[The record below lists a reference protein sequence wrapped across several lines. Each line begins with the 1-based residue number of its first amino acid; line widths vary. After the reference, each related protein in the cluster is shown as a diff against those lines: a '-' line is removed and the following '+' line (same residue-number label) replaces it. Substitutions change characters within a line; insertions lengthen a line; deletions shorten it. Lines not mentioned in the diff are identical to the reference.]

1 MLEIMKK
8 KIICIPRFIAEVVLN
23 CDFSHESLLPQC
35 ILKNEKHKASQLLFN
50 TTKHIHKCSHI
61 PTCATQEYVIQN
73 IIVFAVQVI

>member
-50 TTKHIHKCSHI
+50 TNKTY
-61 PTCATQEYVIQN
+61 T
-73 IIVFAVQVI
+73 